1 MKIQRLEINNWRSVV
16 HETVEFH
23 ELMIFIGQN
32 NHGKSNILSA
42 ILFFF
47 GELSP
52 DDLDYCNHATEM
64 WVEIVFGDLND
75 EEKSTFRKY
84 VTAEN
89 TIKIRRSASKALG
102 VQLNGYCQIPMDDWL
117 LESNA
122 SAYSTR
128 DAAKDL
134 PLYDLLP
141 KSGRI
146 TQEQFKQAQSD
157 FLRNNAATLA
167 FEYRLEESHF
177 LGAKNVAKGIFGDL
191 IFIPSIKKASD
202 ELSSKGSSSFSQLYS
217 RVIARI
223 SETNEDFLAAKSKL
237 ADLTKLL
244 CKTSEDG
251 TQNDERPSEL
261 SSLESMLED
270 ELKIWNARIEI
281 DIAPPNI
288 DEIFRVGA
296 NVWIDDGIKTDI
308 ERKGHGMQRALVFAL
323 LRSWSKTLRA
333 EREKQTSENDTD
345 EKVRAGRTASRST
358 YFIFEEPELFLH
370 PQAQRELFSSL
381 VNLST
386 EDNQIILC
394 THSSSFVGINH
405 YKSICLVKKVA
416 VDSGTCIV
424 QCSDEL
430 FEEDEAKRKFNLAY
444 WMNPD
449 RGELFFARKVI
460 LVEGP
465 TDKTVIPMLA
475 KRLGVNRHDCSIIDC
490 GGKDNIPLY
499 LRLLNRFKVDY
510 VTVFD
515 RDHQSS
521 KSADAIAS
529 ADAASAKIL
538 DVIDATIGKSVIFE
552 NDIEEEIGLIDSS
565 AKNKAW
571 LAVQHIEEPYAIPD
585 RLEQRI
591 REIYS

>member
-1 MKIQRLEINNWRSVV
+1 MKIQRVEINNWRSVV
-16 HETVEFH
+16 HETIEFR

-32 NHGKSNILSA
+32 NHGKSNLLSS

-52 DDLDYCNHATEM
+52 SDLDYCNHADEM
-64 WVEIVFGDLND
+64 WVEIVFADLND
-75 EEKSTFRKY
+75 EEKLTFKKY
-84 VTAEN
+84 VAADN
-89 TIKIRRSASKALG
+89 TMKVRRSASKTDG
-102 VQLNGYCQIPMDDWL
+102 IQLNGYCQIPMDDWL

-122 SAYSTR
+122 NAFSPR
-128 DAAKDL
+128 EAAKDL

-141 KSGRI
+141 QTGRI
-146 TQEQFKQAQSD
+146 TQDQFREAQRSYLKD
-157 FLRNNAATLA
+157 NASSLE
-167 FEYRLEESHF
+167 FEYRLEETHF
-177 LGAKNVAKGIFGDL
+177 LGAKNVSKGIFGDL

-202 ELSSKGSSSFSQLYS
+202 ELSSKGTSSFSQLYS

-223 SETNEDFLAAKSKL
+223 SETNEDFLEAKSKL

-251 TQNDERPSEL
+251 TQNPERPTEL

-270 ELKIWNARIEI
+270 ELRIWNAKIEI

-308 ERKGHGMQRALVFAL
+308 DRKGHGMQRALVFAL

-333 EREKQTSENDTD
+333 EREKQTSESGSAL
-345 EKVRAGRTASRST
+345 EVRTGRTASRST

-381 VNLST
+381 VALSK
-386 EDNQIILC
+386 ENNQIILC
-394 THSSSFVGINH
+394 THSSSFVGLNH

-416 VDSGTCIV
+416 VDSGTCVV
-424 QCSDEL
+424 QCSDEI
-430 FEEDEAKRKFNLAY
+430 FEADEEKKSFNLSY

-460 LVEGP
+460 LVEGQ
-465 TDKTVIPMLA
+465 TDKMVIPMLA
-475 KRLGVNRHDCSIIDC
+475 KRLDLSRHDCSIIDC
-490 GGKDNIPLY
+490 GGKANIPLY
-499 LRLLNRFKVDY
+499 LRLLNKFRIQY

-515 RDHQSS
+515 KDHQVS
-521 KSADAIAS
+521 KSPQKIALADKHSQEIM
-529 ADAASAKIL
+529 
-538 DVIDATIGKSVIFE
+538 DATDASFGSCVIFE
-552 NDIEEEIGLIDSS
+552 NDIEEEIGLIDSPDKS
-565 AKNKAW
+565 KAW
-571 LAVQHIEEPYAIPD
+571 HAIQHIEEAYAIPD
-585 RLEQRI
+585 RLERKI